1 MNLDNQTL
9 RCIQTTKTELR
20 KQLQNTTDE
29 HIRQKLE
36 HQIHC
41 LSMEETETLQKLNI
55 RLDDIILTGPDKK
68 PETDEGDE

>member
-9 RCIQTTKTELR
+9 RCIQTTKAELK

-29 HIRQKLE
+29 HTRQKLE

-41 LSMEETETLQKLNI
+41 LDKEETETLQKLNI
-55 RLDDIILTGPDKK
+55 RLNDIILTDEK
-68 PETDEGDE
+68 PPEDEE